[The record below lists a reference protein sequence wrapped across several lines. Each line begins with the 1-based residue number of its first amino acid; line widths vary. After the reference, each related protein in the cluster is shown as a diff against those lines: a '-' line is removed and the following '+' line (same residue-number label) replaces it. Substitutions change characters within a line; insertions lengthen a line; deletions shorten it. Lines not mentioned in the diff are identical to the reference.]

1 MDISRAASQIID
13 IGIALNAERDLDR
26 LMEKILFE
34 AIDLCSADGGTFYRT
49 EGDELNFEILRRN
62 HSRFIRAEARVRCEL
77 APMPLFTEKASRA
90 LNIVTFA
97 ANTDKPS
104 KLTMSMVP
112 MNSTSPEPNGLIK
125 GWG

>member
-49 EGDELNFEILRRN
+49 EGDELNFEILRTK
-62 HSRFIRAEARVRCEL
+62 SLEIYQGGSSGEPVSL
-77 APMPLFTEKASRA
+77 PPIPLFT
-90 LNIVTFA
+90 
-97 ANTDKPS
+97 
-104 KLTMSMVP
+104 
-112 MNSTSPEPNGLIK
+112 
-125 GWG
+125 